1 MPSPGKTRAELGRRY
16 KETPRQAGIFQ
27 VKNTKTG
34 RIFLGS
40 STNLHG
46 PLNRIR
52 FQLSVGS
59 FDNPSLQNDWNQF
72 GPDAFLLEIVEV
84 VKPSDDPAFCLDDE
98 LTLLEQIWLE
108 KLRPLGETGYNSG
121 SIRRM

>member
-1 MPSPGKTRAELGRRY
+1 MSAPGKTRAELRRSY
-16 KETPRQAGIFQ
+16 KEAPRQAGIFQ
-27 VKNTKTG
+27 LKNTKTG

-72 GPDAFLLEIVEV
+72 GPDAFLFEIVEV
-84 VKPSDDPAFCLDDE
+84 VKPSDDPAFCLEDE

-108 KLRPLGETGYNSG
+108 KLRPLGEPGYSSG

>member
-1 MPSPGKTRAELGRRY
+1 MSAPGKTRAELRRRY

-72 GPDAFLLEIVEV
+72 GPDAFLFEIVEV

-108 KLRPLGETGYNSG
+108 KLRPLGEPGYNSG